1 MAVFNSNIVLRIA
14 QLSVLAM
21 SIVFMGS
28 LAAQT
33 SDELIAER
41 LKPIGEVCVA
51 GQSCARAGAAPMAAA
66 AGATAGGEFNVEQAY
81 QQNCNVCHAS
91 GMAGAPKFDDAAE
104 WQARLA
110 DKGMETLVAN
120 AINGINA
127 MPAKG
132 MCMTCSDEN
141 IAELVEY
148 ISGQG
153 Q

>member
-1 MAVFNSNIVLRIA
+1 MAVFNSNIVIRVA
-14 QLSVLAM
+14 QMSVLAL

-28 LAAQT
+28 LAAQ
-33 SDELIAER
+33 SRDELIAER
-41 LKPIGEVCVA
+41 IAPVGEVCLA
-51 GQSCARAGAAPMAAA
+51 GESCARAGSAPMAAA
-66 AGATAGGEFNVEQAY
+66 GAAASGEFNVEQTY

-91 GMAGAPKFDDAAE
+91 GMAGAPKLDDTAE

>member
-1 MAVFNSNIVLRIA
+1 MAVFNSNIVIRVA
-14 QLSVLAM
+14 RLSVLAL
-21 SIVFMGS
+21 SVVFMGS

-33 SDELIAER
+33 SEELIAER
-41 LKPIGEVCVA
+41 IKPVGEVCVA
-51 GQSCARAGAAPMAAA
+51 GESCARGGAAPMAAA
-66 AGATAGGEFNVEQAY
+66 GAAASGEFNVEQTY

-91 GMAGAPKFDDAAE
+91 GMAGAPKLDDAAE